1 MDFEIS
7 FHTSYVNGDG
17 VLFKDV
23 ELGKFYFFL
32 RKAPLDKSDEGY
44 TAYYE
49 KLKGTTLEG
58 KSFIVPRSFG
68 YHITGQNLT
77 EPAFSQGAYTINV
90 KVKESSK
97 NTFVNELVIDN
108 SGKIV
113 DALGD
118 QLKKRLK

>member
-1 MDFEIS
+1 
-7 FHTSYVNGDG
+7 
-17 VLFKDV
+17 
-23 ELGKFYFFL
+23 
-32 RKAPLDKSDEGY
+32 LDKSGEGY

-49 KLKGTTLEG
+49 KLKGKTLEG